1 MKYVEDREAYDRI
14 AKEWN
19 DKYAKQDIKADNEQL
34 V

>member
-1 MKYVEDREAYDRI
+1 MKYVEDRKAYDRI

-19 DKYAKQDIKADNEQL
+19 DKYAKQDIITENEQL